1 MFFAMGS
8 GIAFAAALAA
18 VSFQPNPMSS
28 PAPLEPSGPWR
39 VEYADAMCIVGRTF
53 GLGDQ
58 QIILGFRP
66 GPMSEYFRIAVYV
79 ADKGKKVTRGEAEMI
94 FDDLPSVRAPFLRG
108 PIAIEGMN
116 LIQIDTK
123 RPEVSALNSA
133 KRFEI
138 RAGDLNTTF
147 VLKNIAGA
155 MKALEVCEKDL
166 LVDWGMDP
174 AVLAS
179 IETYAFHRNVVSLFS
194 VNDYPGEAIR
204 RNEQGTAGVRY
215 KIGTDGKVSDCRVA
229 ESSGSKILDNQTC
242 AIITKRVR
250 YEPAKSKSGEPVASI
265 GFQRIRWELP

>member
-1 MFFAMGS
+1 MKLMLA
-8 GIAFAAALAA
+8 AFAAQAA
-18 VSFQPNPMSS
+18 TVGT

-39 VEYADAMCIVGRTF
+39 VEYADTMCIVGRTF
-53 GLGDQ
+53 GTGEQ

-79 ADKGKKVTRGEAEMI
+79 ADKGKKVTRGEAELV
-94 FDDLPSVRAPFLRG
+94 FDDLPAVKAPYLRG

-116 LIQIDTK
+116 LVQIDTK
-123 RPEVSALNSA
+123 RPEISALNSA
-133 KRFEI
+133 KGFQI
-138 RAGDLNTTF
+138 RAGDFNATF
-147 VLKNIAGA
+147 ALKNVAGA
-155 MKALEVCEKDL
+155 MKALQVCEKDL

-179 IETYAFHRNVVSLFS
+179 IETYAFHRNVVSLFT

-204 RNEQGTAGVRY
+204 RNEQGTVGVHY

-250 YEPAKSKSGEPVASI
+250 YEPAKTKSGEPVASI
-265 GFQRIRWELP
+265 GFQRIRWEMP